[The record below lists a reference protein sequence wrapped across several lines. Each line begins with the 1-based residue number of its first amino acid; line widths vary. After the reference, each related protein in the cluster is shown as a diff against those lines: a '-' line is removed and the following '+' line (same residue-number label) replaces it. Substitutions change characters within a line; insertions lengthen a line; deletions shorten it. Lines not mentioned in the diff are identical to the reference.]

1 MTSKYGV
8 SVDSVRASS
17 GIASNFISDDDFLQ
31 LIESAEVEVDKIL
44 NTSFIP
50 VTRIDFIQGNFT
62 NRIMLNRNPVLKVR
76 ALKISDE
83 DIDLDNVRLDS
94 NSGIVWLESN
104 AEYNYTRALFGN
116 RNLVRVKYDFGLMDN
131 TSTQAITDGAVV
143 AGTSVSI
150 KVASS
155 SSFTLG
161 DYVEIKG
168 FDSKVEVFK
177 ISNIPDSTHI
187 VADVLSTDH
196 EDGSLL
202 TKLEIPKVGL
212 RLVQVIASMMGVA
225 RVVGQSYD
233 EITSYSL
240 GDMSVTKGEPYT
252 QWREVTVQLQKE
264 YKSLLESFRVRP
276 VVV

>member
-1 MTSKYGV
+1 MTSKYKV
-8 SVDSVRASS
+8 SVASVRASS

-76 ALKISDE
+76 ALKISDV

-131 TSTQAITDGAVV
+131 TSTQAIIDGAVV
-143 AGTSVSI
+143 AGSSVSI

-177 ISNIPDSTHI
+177 ISNIPDITHI

-212 RLVQVIASMMGVA
+212 RLVQVVASMMGVA

-233 EITSYSL
+233 EITGYSL
-240 GDMSVTKGEPYT
+240 GDMSIQKGEPYT